1 MRKCSADEG
10 KLGWCEGT
18 NGDTVGAGE
27 TNKGEE
33 REASEPKDSRDSE
46 IVN

>member
-18 NGDTVGAGE
+18 NGDAVDAGD
-27 TNKGEE
+27 TNEEEGGE
-33 REASEPKDSRDSE
+33 ADEPKDSRDSE
-46 IVN
+46 IID